1 MILFLELVPA
11 KNSQSMLLLLPQ
23 LWGRLSTSWR
33 RSGLC
38 WKQHL
43 AEVSGLPLWA
53 VVADPLVV
61 VASHEVGVANSRT
74 VEVEHH
80 SVATVEGLVVMEQE
94 EEVEEEAV
102 EAHHYQLG
110 DS

>member
-1 MILFLELVPA
+1 M
-11 KNSQSMLLLLPQ
+11 
-23 LWGRLSTSWR
+23 
-33 RSGLC
+33 
-38 WKQHL
+38 
-43 AEVSGLPLWA
+43 WA
-53 VVADPLVV
+53 VVAVQLVG

-74 VEVEHH
+74 VEAQHH

-94 EEVEEEAV
+94 EEVEEEGV